1 MFFKVCIAGYSV
13 TASNASELKY
23 YFGRLVMTKSN
34 EQTYMNRCQTTLICT
49 KKETMSA

>member
-13 TASNASELKY
+13 TASNASELKCSA
-23 YFGRLVMTKSN
+23 GNDKNN